1 MAAATILTCFSS
13 PTERAV
19 RVAAA
24 MVLYA
29 SRVGAAMAEVAAQP
43 EPRLEAAAPETVG
56 VDSAPLMRMSEW
68 LRKDKRYSSD
78 LTRDH
83 NYELYS
89 VTKTIT
95 ALAFGVLAGQ
105 GNIASSERITPW
117 IQKAHPEFEDA
128 LSDTGARR
136 TDYPVAMATP
146 TCHCGLAHS
155 SCAT

>member
-1 MAAATILTCFSS
+1 
-13 PTERAV
+13 
-19 RVAAA
+19 

-29 SRVGAAMAEVAAQP
+29 SLVGAAMAEVAAQP

-56 VDSAPLMRMSEW
+56 VDSAPLMTMSEW
-68 LRKDKRYSSD
+68 LKDRLDVRSLRIVKDGKLIFERYSSD

-95 ALAFGVLAGQ
+95 ALTFGVLAGQ
-105 GNIASSERITPW
+105 GKIASSERITPW
-117 IQKAHPEFEDA
+117 ILKAHPEFEDA
-128 LSDTGARR
+128 LSDTDARR
-136 TDYPVAMATP
+136 TDYPVAMARP

>member
-68 LRKDKRYSSD
+68 LRKDMRYSSD

-95 ALAFGVLAGQ
+95 ALAFGALAGQ
-105 GNIASSERITPW
+105 GNIASSERIIPW

-155 SCAT
+155 SCGT

>member
-29 SRVGAAMAEVAAQP
+29 SLVGAAMAEVAAQP

-68 LRKDKRYSSD
+68 LRKDMRYSSD

-128 LSDTGARR
+128 LSDTDARR
-136 TDYPVAMATP
+136 TDYPVAMARP